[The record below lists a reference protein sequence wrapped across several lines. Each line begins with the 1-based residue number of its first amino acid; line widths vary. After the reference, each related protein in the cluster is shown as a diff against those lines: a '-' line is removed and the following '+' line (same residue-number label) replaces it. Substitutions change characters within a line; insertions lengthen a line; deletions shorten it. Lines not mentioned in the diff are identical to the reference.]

1 MKILLAHNFY
11 RSSAPSGEDAV
22 YRNERALLEK
32 HFELVRFEKYNDDL
46 DDSTLAKKLR
56 LALDGAWSRQTY
68 RELTDL
74 IRREKPDVAHFHN
87 TFPQITPAAWSAC
100 RDQGVP
106 VVQTLHNFRYIC
118 PGALL
123 QRDSEPC
130 ERCVEGSLI
139 NALRYRCYR
148 DSLSASA
155 AQTWTILRNRING
168 SFRNKVNRYLAL
180 TEFAAGRMVAGG
192 LPGDR
197 ITVKPNFLPSPP
209 QPGAGEGG
217 YVVYTGRL
225 SVEKGVRTL
234 LEAWRRIEHPPR
246 LLLMGDGPLRAELEN
261 YVTSHQ
267 VNAEFLGYC
276 DADTVIATVRG
287 ASLQVIPSEWYE
299 GFPMVV
305 LEAYAC
311 GTPVLAASIGSL
323 DEVVE
328 ENVTGFKF
336 QAGNVHHLSDKIRQI
351 LSDSTGLKA
360 MRQTVRETFDNHYTA
375 EQNLAAITDVYR
387 TVIAENRDKGRAFSG
402 IAG

>member
-32 HFELVRFEKYNDDL
+32 HFDVVRFEKRNDDL

-74 IRREKPDVAHFHN
+74 IQREKPDVAHFHN

-123 QRDSEPC
+123 QRDSQPC
-130 ERCVEGSLI
+130 ERCLDGSLA

-155 AQTWTILRNRING
+155 AQAWTIMRNRMNG

-180 TEFAAGRMVAGG
+180 TEFAAGRMVTGG
-192 LPGDR
+192 LPEDR
-197 ITVKPNFLPSPP
+197 ITIKPNFLPVAPE
-209 QPGAGEGG
+209 PGVGDGG

-225 SVEKGVRTL
+225 SVEKGVKTL
-234 LEAWRRIEHPPR
+234 LEAWRGIKQPPR
-246 LLLMGDGPLRAELEN
+246 LLLMGDGPLRSELEN
-261 YVTSHQ
+261 YVSEHQ

-276 DADTVIATVRG
+276 DADTVISTVRG
-287 ASLQVIPSEWYE
+287 ASFQVIPSEWYE

-311 GTPVLAASIGSL
+311 GTPVLAARIGSL
-323 DEVVE
+323 DEVVR

-336 QAGNVHHLSDKIRQI
+336 QPGNVYDLSDKIKQI
-351 LSDSTGLKA
+351 LSDSARLKDL
-360 MRQTVRETFDNHYTA
+360 RRSVRKTFDSHYTA
-375 EQNLAAITDVYR
+375 EQNLVAITDIYR
-387 TVIAENRDKGRAFSG
+387 TVIAETREKGRAISG